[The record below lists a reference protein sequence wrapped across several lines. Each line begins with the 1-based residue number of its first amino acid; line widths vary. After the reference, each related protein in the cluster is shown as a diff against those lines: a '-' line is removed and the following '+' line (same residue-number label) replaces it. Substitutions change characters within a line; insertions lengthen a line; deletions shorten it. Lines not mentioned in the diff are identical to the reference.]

1 MGDTAKPGKKEDE
14 VKRPPTPEELP
25 QPEELDD
32 EEGSLA
38 DEADELF
45 EEQGGDP
52 ERAGEGK
59 GEAGLEKL
67 QFPLNVVESEEDKR
81 TAKLQDFLIQKLE
94 RVYLPIEGKDEA
106 YMTDLLERMKKERSG
121 EVNKTNPGHPEF
133 GAATKELFAAYKN
146 NLENRQLKSV
156 MTELS
161 TMDLGSPSLSP
172 ERLRMENHAG
182 KMLPETPASFLARM
196 RRGDTE
202 FKLQT
207 AESGKMVDVDTNKLP
222 TDDVFKRIQSAEDF
236 MTWANDKVILDRKL
250 RYHENLLEER
260 IKKEGWPKEW
270 LESPMKQTNRAGWCM
285 AVMERMTD
293 STSMARSIE
302 SLYAMRTKQ
311 GMANYGDEALKNL
324 PKHVHVE
331 TEKRD
336 GKEYVKRVTFDQ
348 PLDLDLRNPDFLKN
362 RQGEVNW
369 QTKHG
374 REIDK
379 LVMKSDMAHAN
390 IKNWLFQGDIKVPGM
405 QVIVDKKTN
414 EILGMHKK
422 DVLKDPAKMEMILQ
436 EAGKKRSDVTIEDAD
451 MMRCR
456 INAGEERGE
465 SGELKFVTIDYGV
478 QYGLTP
484 PINYHNLFMSPI
496 GKPSRPSAE
505 GEADG
510 LQRFKPDEIVIGR
523 DGHGEDKPMPAKD
536 VALYAQCEDLKRALD
551 VGVSVVMD
559 ASMILGV
566 GAAFQGVR
574 LVRAAHG
581 AMDLIRAGQA
591 GMAVA
596 NGVASKEMAAV
607 GYRMIRHGVKD
618 FALGASA
625 FINNDTVQQYRGYY
639 FLGHA
644 ASGLPGVNRITGAIA
659 GRFGGARD
667 VETLKSL
674 KDAALADGKT
684 LKEVRSLGL
693 SEGAFYSATKP
704 LAEKGFK
711 YSNYAFA
718 GILSHELWKQS
729 EFINGIGSADGF
741 AIAKDRM
748 KGVDTQGKK
757 RTPEEER
764 VRQDEVHR
772 TASRIL
778 EDYSKST
785 TGNGAEVK
793 SIADRT
799 KALLEPPPKELKG
812 AELDAWNAKRKADIE
827 QFQKDLRANYLQFDG
842 KRVADLERQRAE
854 KTPSNATDVGKLQDD
869 PVYVQSVK
877 LEGDKLAAAV
887 EAYRAKEEEYK
898 KLGEAKDDAERAQ
911 RRDDL
916 AKLKFQKEFAQDR
929 YDSAASGQTLA
940 VRGLETSD
948 PKLDNG
954 APERKFADRLDA
966 QKAAALAY
974 MLLYSAD
981 GKELPADGVLAKDSM
996 TIPGWKVEKTWQE
1009 SNGETS
1015 VTRSATIEGKERK
1028 IDQKLTVDDLTK
1040 LLNPDMSAEVSAMKR
1055 ITTAEALDRLRM
1067 IPPEIHASVL
1077 KRIALDP
1084 RADPKDRSRAVA
1096 DLGAVVVQLELDEAR
1111 RMTSGVPMSAQLA
1124 AAGDR
1129 FGNTSKDLKEV
1140 LAKIASDSNEK
1151 QQDVRAM
1158 ATYMSYALD
1167 KRSSK
1172 WDDSDR
1178 DFFEKTILQNP
1189 PTMSY
1194 DQLLGYLKPLA
1205 GMQHGDKMSQNLDE
1219 KDLAGWERRA
1229 RALVALEKLCNPKD
1243 GYAPNAG
1250 FSQKEINE
1258 RLAQC
1263 AHPSRPATTAFVMNA
1278 MLDNVRQDGVPRT
1291 RLEQFTLDNPRAA
1304 MDFRRKSLDLLK
1316 TSFGGDVKNDPNAR
1330 AEVTARIQLMEQLP
1344 EFLKSKEIPEAFKA
1358 ELQGMRQE
1366 AGRVLKAT
1374 LCAADEMEVRFMRA
1388 ALRDVLS
1395 TPNASKE
1402 KIAEAQ
1408 AAVDKAERDM
1418 ILAKGCQLNP
1428 DSPQVIELSA
1438 KMRAAKDNPEELK
1451 RLKDEWINSWGV
1463 SLYGPQKLDASG
1475 KPLPDLSMLNGIAYE
1490 DAEMRKAAIRAL
1502 GEFGAGDEDS
1512 RRILIE
1518 RATPPKNEALS
1529 ECRFE
1534 NVADVRLAA
1543 LNALQKSMAPLS
1555 FSRLCNSLV
1564 EKEPSPGVAT
1574 KMRMNT
1580 WYSDIALDPQSVGYQ
1595 DLSDRATEFIKPF
1608 KNLDEIKARY
1618 HSETGGHY
1626 WLSGQK
1632 LGADLAKAADQ
1643 YNWLTAGV
1651 TNLFSDTRVKTKER
1665 EALLDTYKTYREKI
1679 NTDIIAKFTKG
1690 DAEGRKFAREMCFG
1704 ILAAPPE
1711 GFNDNAATKKSQD
1724 DNAYSNQRLYA
1735 SKEILHDIQMQAAK
1749 ALSEACKAGNP
1760 ERDQTA
1766 AYIIQSLKMTTD
1778 YAVKRELLKGLTHLS
1793 SNKVGGATDKTE
1805 SETLAFDPGVGSKFV
1820 LDAITDSI
1828 GDSAQNPQKSQFQ
1841 LECANYLRQVMTSD
1855 VMRKT
1860 NIYAELEGKAN
1871 HKDCPSA
1878 LRHALLDIIADRR
1891 DRVMPV
1897 WGACRVDSV
1906 NATVE
1911 DRMQLLREAAADVK
1925 PGLLEGTPAQPAAN
1939 GSELEARVPSA
1950 VYKIFAAAKDSS
1962 IPLGDPRIDALKALA
1977 SGNVKPG
1984 ERQTDERVRLAAAFA
1999 LYKTGSNFETAK
2011 QSLDAIVDVAVNGNR
2026 PGVRRDAMD
2035 IIANMKGDYLREAER
2050 LLNASRAKTEDASG
2064 QPYPKKDVDMAEA
2077 ARLGMLG
2084 KVLVAQNRNKEA
2096 EAPLRAAYNLYL
2108 GKPVDTPLHT
2118 GANYPEEDARALSAL
2133 RGDRRFRE
2141 VADAVENL
2149 QRLRPDSHL
2158 AMSANWARY
2167 NAFGP
2172 NHPESVNAHFNS
2184 GLQQKKYALER
2195 QQKEGISGFV
2205 DLFNA
2210 RKEFVSAFNGAV
2222 SGFYPMPLDVRLK
2235 SLDEIGDISLR
2246 LAPMEHP
2253 LEIAIGYVPAGYKD
2267 AAYDLDRA
2275 QRAYNQSLEMKEKYK
2290 VGAADLAQAH
2300 FNLARVAE
2308 MKAKLLPGQQ
2318 ESGMTTAR
2326 AEVDKALQIA
2336 RGAKDNLVLSDQLRN
2351 AAQFYKR
2358 NGDAQKSAQYEKEA
2372 LDIVEKRVGKGS
2384 LGDKTAEQVEETI
2397 ASFKAS
2403 LGADHPVVAK
2413 LLTDAST
2420 RYLQLGKLDMAEKHA
2435 DSALAIYKA
2444 KPPEDASTVIDA
2456 LNARHNAVF
2465 RYRTNEKNASCVDSL
2480 TWLKTLQEG
2489 QAKGE
2494 NTPALQRTRANLSE
2508 CLAARAG
2515 VNAEAGNTAAAR
2527 SDFALLLANEN
2538 VSKDQ
2543 KLSEEAKARLAH
2555 VAQRLENQAY
2565 GLRNQNKFNEA
2576 GELFTFALSCRLQE
2590 NGGKLPEKL
2599 EKQYKDLVNNYEGY
2613 LGGQLKALKNTGKM
2627 EDASRAIETWVQL
2640 SRQLNGGRVSDDVL
2654 KKLNIVHSEYANHIN
2669 KTVPLDAD
2677 YNAEKMRTAEP
2688 VFQSVLAAQR
2698 ERLLVLKEQGRKDET
2713 VDMDLQIREL
2723 RVVNYALM
2731 KHYQS
2736 EKQFAKSDA
2745 TSDRN
2750 IETAR
2755 LVAPSSYETAG
2766 LVAQKMDNYLAQGKR
2781 ELALAEVD
2789 KHIDKVADTLGTA
2802 DGVAGVAE
2810 LMRLASIVECNSKQ
2824 PGVTADVAAKAIAAL
2839 NRNVQKLP
2847 KDKQVEALNNLN
2859 AEVLNAMNGG
2869 INELEAF
2876 TRDPRFEKR
2885 TDAEKE
2891 QHKESIKRLLELK
2904 NQTHSAADGAL
2915 KLSVEKWSSS
2925 LAGAGKEEPSQ
2936 HLRDLI
2942 DNYCQSGRYA
2952 EGAKFVRDHIKTVME
2967 KGTPEQAADAL
2978 ASQLR
2983 ALSFS
2988 NATPE
2993 QIADISAGLCGD
3005 VIAMIDQMPEGKR
3018 DQMYSILG
3026 SEAARGMHNNVLSL
3040 RSPGFGENTDNAKR
3054 EAAAKKLQE
3063 VYDRVAE
3070 KISPSLLKEIDKF
3083 EKGADKENPCKA
3095 FTAMFEMQVAQGKMK
3110 EANELAGRHMAALL
3124 SSGRLEQVNV
3134 LMRDIGGNFNSE
3146 DRASHGEFLLN
3157 AKSVLDK
3164 HLASVPQEQ
3173 KQDVLARVAPLL
3185 SERMQTE
3192 ARMVSAHDASASQ
3205 KLQAGAK
3212 EVAITAKGAL
3222 QARLS
3227 KAVAAKD
3234 DASIVDAYGSLTSA
3248 FVAMEDW
3255 AELQKSTEALVKS
3268 MNENGN
3274 TERATF
3280 TVQNVLMNALRND
3293 SQSKVGPTAL
3303 AALQMIET
3311 QVAKLDKAEDRS
3323 RQFRALAEAYDHFSS
3338 YVNDQ
3343 EISKQMKERSANLK
3357 KRELAGSR

>member
-1 MGDTAKPGKKEDE
+1 MGDTAKPGKKDDE

-25 QPEELDD
+25 HEEELED
-32 EEGSLA
+32 EEDGLA
-38 DEADELF
+38 AEADELF
-45 EEQGGDP
+45 EEKGGQP

-81 TAKLQDFLIQKLE
+81 TAKLQDFLVQKLE

-121 EVNKTNPGHPEF
+121 ELNKANPGHPEF

-146 NLENRQLKSV
+146 NLETRQLKSV
-156 MTELS
+156 MSELS

-172 ERLRMENHAG
+172 ERLRMENNAG

-207 AESGKMVDVDTNKLP
+207 ADGGKMVDVDTNKLP
-222 TDDVFKRIQSAEDF
+222 TDDVFQRIQSAEEF
-236 MTWANDKVILDRKL
+236 MTWANDKLILDRKL
-250 RYHENLLEER
+250 RYHENLLEDR

-270 LESPMKQTNRAGWCM
+270 LENPMKQTNRAGWCM

-311 GMANYGDEALKNL
+311 GMANYGDEALKSL

-362 RQGEVNW
+362 RQGEVDW

-379 LVMKSDMAHAN
+379 LVMKSDMAHSN

-422 DVLKDPAKMEMILQ
+422 DVLKDPAKMDLILK

-523 DGHGEDKPMPAKD
+523 DGHGEDKPMKAKD

-559 ASMILGV
+559 ASMIVGV

-607 GYRMIRHGVKD
+607 GYRMIRHGLKD

-644 ASGLPGVNRITGAIA
+644 ASGLPGVNRVTGAIA

-704 LAEKGFK
+704 LAETGFK

-729 EFINGIGSADGF
+729 EFIKGIGAADGF

-757 RTPEEER
+757 RTQEEER

-778 EDYSKST
+778 EDYSKSA
-785 TGNGAEVK
+785 TGNSAEVK
-793 SIADRT
+793 TIADRT

-812 AELDAWNAKRKADIE
+812 AELEAWNSKRKAEVE
-827 QFQKDLRANYLQFDG
+827 QFQKELRANYLQFDG

-854 KTPSNATDVGKLQDD
+854 KTPSNATDVGKLKDD
-869 PVYVQSVK
+869 PVYVQGVK

-887 EAYRAKEEEYK
+887 EAYRAKEDEYK
-898 KLGEAKDDAERAQ
+898 KLGEPKDEAEKA
-911 RRDDL
+911 RRTDEL
-916 AKLKFQKEFAQDR
+916 AKLKFQREFAQDR
-929 YDSAASGQTLA
+929 YDSAVSGQSLT

-948 PKLDNG
+948 PKLENG
-954 APERKFADRLDA
+954 APERKFADRKDA

-981 GKELPADGVLAKDSM
+981 GRELPADGVLAKDKM
-996 TIPGWKVEKTWQE
+996 TIPGWQVEKIWQE
-1009 SNGETS
+1009 SDGETS
-1015 VTRSATIEGKERK
+1015 VTRSAKIEGKERT
-1028 IDQKLTVDDLTK
+1028 IEHKLTVDDLTK

-1067 IPPEIHASVL
+1067 IPPEMHASVL
-1077 KRIALDP
+1077 KRIALDTS
-1084 RADPKDRSRAVA
+1084 ADPKDRSRAVA
-1096 DLGAVVVQLELDEAR
+1096 DLGAVIVQLELDEAR
-1111 RMTSGVPMSAQLA
+1111 RMTSHVPMSAQLA

-1140 LAKIASDSNEK
+1140 LAKIASDPKEK
-1151 QQDVRAM
+1151 QQDVRAI

-1205 GMQHGDKMSQNLDE
+1205 GMQHGDKLPQNLDE

-1229 RALVALEKLCNPKD
+1229 RALVALEKLCDPKD
-1243 GYAPNAG
+1243 GYAPNGG
-1250 FSQKEINE
+1250 FSQKEIND

-1263 AHPSRPATTAFVMNA
+1263 AHPSRPETTAFVMNA
-1278 MLDNVRQDGVPRT
+1278 MLEKVRQDGVPRA
-1291 RLEQFTLDNPRAA
+1291 RLEQFSLDNPRAA
-1304 MDFRRKSLDLLK
+1304 MDFRRRALDLLK
-1316 TSFGGDVKNDPNAR
+1316 APFGGDIKNDPNAR

-1344 EFLKSKEIPEAFKA
+1344 DFLRAKGSPESFKS
-1358 ELQGMRQE
+1358 ELDEMRRE
-1366 AGRVLKAT
+1366 AGAVLKAT
-1374 LCAADEMEVRFMRA
+1374 LSAADEMEVRYMRA
-1388 ALRDVLS
+1388 ALRAELS
-1395 TPNASKE
+1395 KPNASKE
-1402 KIAEAQ
+1402 VIAKAQ
-1408 AAVDKAERDM
+1408 EKVDRAERDM
-1418 ILAKGCQLNP
+1418 MLTKGCKLNP
-1428 DSPQVIELSA
+1428 DSPQVVELSA
-1438 KMRAAKDNPEELK
+1438 KVLAAAGSPKELE
-1451 RLKDEWINSWGV
+1451 RLQAEWINAWGN
-1463 SLYGPQKLDASG
+1463 SLYGPQQLDAFG
-1475 KPLPDLSMLNGIAYE
+1475 KPMPDLSLLNGIAYE
-1490 DAEMRKAAIRAL
+1490 DAEMRRAAIRAL

-1512 RRILIE
+1512 KRILTE
-1518 RATPPKNEALS
+1518 RASAPENDALRN
-1529 ECRFE
+1529 CRSE

-1574 KMRMNT
+1574 KLRMHT
-1580 WYSDIALDPQSVGYQ
+1580 WYSDIALDPQSVAYQ
-1595 DLSDRATEFIKPF
+1595 DLSSRATEYIKPF
-1608 KNLDEIKARY
+1608 TNLDEIKARY
-1618 HSETGGHY
+1618 QSETGGHY

-1632 LGADLAKAADQ
+1632 LGADLATAADQ
-1643 YNWLTAGV
+1643 YNWFTAGV
-1651 TNLFSDTRVKTKER
+1651 TNIFSDTRVKTKER
-1665 EALLDTYKTYREKI
+1665 EALLDTYNTYREKI
-1679 NTDIIAKFTKG
+1679 KTDIISKFSDV
-1690 DAEGRKFAREMCFG
+1690 DAGKRKFAREMCFG

-1711 GFNDNAATKKSQD
+1711 GFFDNAATKKSQD
-1724 DNAYSNQRLYA
+1724 ENAYSNQRLYA
-1735 SKEILHDIQMQAAK
+1735 SKEILHEIQMQAAK

-1793 SNKVGGATDKTE
+1793 SNKVGGPTDKTE

-1820 LDAITDSI
+1820 LDAIQDSI
-1828 GDSAQNPQKSQFQ
+1828 GDSAQNPQKRQFQ
-1841 LECANYLRQVMTSD
+1841 LECANYLRQVMTAD

-1871 HKDCPSA
+1871 HKDCPPA
-1878 LRHALLDIIADRR
+1878 LRHALFDIVADRR
-1891 DRVMPV
+1891 DRVMPI
-1897 WGACRVDSV
+1897 WNACRVDAV
-1906 NATVE
+1906 NATVD

-1925 PGLLEGTPAQPAAN
+1925 PGLLEGTPGQPAAD

-1950 VYKIFAAAKDSS
+1950 VYKIVAAVKDSA
-1962 IPLGDPRIDALKALA
+1962 IAPGDPRIDALKALA
-1977 SGNVKPG
+1977 SGTVKPG
-1984 ERQTDERVRLAAAFA
+1984 EKQTDERVRLAAAFA
-1999 LYKTGSNFETAK
+1999 LYKAGNTYEIAK

-2035 IIANMKGDYLREAER
+2035 IIANMKGDFLRDAER
-2050 LLNASRAKTEDASG
+2050 LLSASRAKTADAFG
-2064 QPYPKKDVDMAEA
+2064 QPYPKKEVDMAEA
-2077 ARLGMLG
+2077 ARLGLLG
-2084 KVLVAQNRNKEA
+2084 KVLLAQNKHKEA
-2096 EAPLRAAYNLYL
+2096 EAPLRGAYNLYI
-2108 GKPVDTPLHT
+2108 GKPADAPLSPS
-2118 GANYPEEDARALSAL
+2118 ANYPDNDARTLEALK
-2133 RGDRRFRE
+2133 GDRRFRE
-2141 VADAVENL
+2141 VADTVENL
-2149 QRLRPDSHL
+2149 QRVRPDSHL
-2158 AMSANWARY
+2158 SMSANSARH

-2172 NHPESVNAHFNS
+2172 NHPESVNAYFNA
-2184 GLQQKKYALER
+2184 GMQLKKSALER
-2195 QQKEGISGFV
+2195 QQKEGDGVFV
-2205 DLFNA
+2205 DLYNA
-2210 RKEFVSAFNGAV
+2210 RDQIVGAFNG
-2222 SGFYPMPLDVRLK
+2222 SMRGFYPIPLDVRVK
-2235 SLDEIGDISLR
+2235 SSDEIGDISLR

-2253 LEIAIGYVPAGYKD
+2253 LEIGIGYVPAGYKD

-2275 QRAYNQSLEMKEKYK
+2275 QKAYDRSLEMKERYK
-2290 VGAADLAQAH
+2290 MPAADLAQAH

-2308 MKAKLLPGQQ
+2308 AKAKLLPGQQ

-2326 AEVDKALQIA
+2326 LEVDKALQIA
-2336 RGAKDNLVLSDQLRN
+2336 RGAKDNLVLSEQLRN
-2351 AAQFYKR
+2351 AAEFYKR
-2358 NGDAQKSAQYEKEA
+2358 NGDAQKSAQYQKEA
-2372 LDIVEKRVGKGS
+2372 LEIIEKRIGKGS
-2384 LGDKTAEQVEETI
+2384 LKDKSADQVEETI

-2403 LGADHPVVAK
+2403 LGAEHPLVAK
-2413 LLTDAST
+2413 LLTDASA

-2435 DSALAIYKA
+2435 DLALAIYRA
-2444 KPPEDASTVIDA
+2444 KPPESPNSVIDA
-2456 LNARHNAVF
+2456 LNARHQAML
-2465 RYRTNEKNASCVDSL
+2465 RTNDKAKLGSLAESL
-2480 TWLKTLQEG
+2480 TYLRDLQETQIKAG
-2489 QAKGE
+2489 NNQPVNQTRSYLSSVLASQA
-2494 NTPALQRTRANLSE
+2494 AVA
-2508 CLAARAG
+2508 
-2515 VNAEAGNTAAAR
+2515 AEAGDSAGAR
-2527 SDFALLLANEN
+2527 KAFDSMLANE
-2538 VSKDQ
+2538 KIAATGT
-2543 KLSEEAKARLAH
+2543 LSSEAKERLSIVAR
-2555 VAQRLENQAY
+2555 RLEAQAVA
-2565 GLRNQNKFNEA
+2565 LRDKNKFNEA
-2576 GELFTFALSCRLQE
+2576 GELFNLSLSCRMKE
-2590 NGGKLPEKL
+2590 HEGKLPEKVR
-2599 EKQYKDLVNNYEGY
+2599 KDYEGLTKGY
-2613 LGGQLKALKNTGKM
+2613 ESYIATQLKALKDTGKM
-2627 EDASRAIETWVQL
+2627 EDAGKSIEAWVQL
-2640 SRQLNGGRVSDDVL
+2640 SRQLNGGRVSDDL
-2654 KKLNIVHSEYANHIN
+2654 LNKLSIIHSECARHIN
-2669 KTVPLDAD
+2669 KTAPLDAEYD
-2677 YNAEKMRTAEP
+2677 AEKMRQAEP
-2688 VFQSVLAAQR
+2688 VFQSILAAQR
-2698 ERLLVLKEQGRKDET
+2698 ERLLAWKEQERKDESL
-2713 VDMDLQIREL
+2713 DMDLQVREL
-2723 RVVNYALM
+2723 RVGNYGLM

-2736 EKQFAKSDA
+2736 EKQFAKAEAA
-2745 TSDRN
+2745 TEKNLEVARAVAPNSF
-2750 IETAR
+2750 ETAD
-2755 LVAPSSYETAG
+2755 
-2766 LVAQKMDNYLAQGKR
+2766 LVAQKMDNHLAAGKR
-2781 ELALAEVD
+2781 DLALSEVE
-2789 KHIDKVADTLGTA
+2789 KHIDKVSSELGTA

-2810 LMRLASIVECNSKQ
+2810 LMRMASVVECNSNQ
-2824 PGVTADVAAKAIAAL
+2824 PGFAADVASNAIAAL
-2839 NRNVQKLP
+2839 NRHVQKLP
-2847 KDKQVEALNNLN
+2847 KDKQVESLTSLNG
-2859 AEVLNAMNGG
+2859 EVLNAMNRG
-2869 INELEAF
+2869 INELESF
-2876 TRDPRFEKR
+2876 LRDPKFEKL
-2885 TDAEKE
+2885 TDAEKA
-2891 QHKESIKRLLELK
+2891 QYKESVERLTELK

-2925 LAGAGKEEPSQ
+2925 LTGDGKEEPSQ

-2952 EGAKFVRDHIKTVME
+2952 EGAQYVRDHIKTVMD
-2967 KGTPEQAADAL
+2967 KGTPAQAADAL
-2978 ASQLR
+2978 AAQMR
-2983 ALSFS
+2983 ALAFS

-2993 QIADISAGLCGD
+2993 QIADISAGLCSD
-3005 VIAMIDQMPEGKR
+3005 VIAMIDKMPEGKR
-3018 DQMYSILG
+3018 GQLYAILG
-3026 SEAARGMHNNVLSL
+3026 AEAARGVRDNVISLS
-3040 RSPGFGENTDNAKR
+3040 SPGFGENTDNAKR
-3054 EAAAKKLQE
+3054 EASAKKLQE
-3063 VYDRVAE
+3063 AYVRIAE
-3070 KISPSLLKEIDKF
+3070 TVSPYLLQEIDKF
-3083 EKGADKENPCKA
+3083 ERGTDRESQCKA
-3095 FTAMFEMQVAQGKMK
+3095 FSAMFEMQVAQGKVK
-3110 EANELAGRHMAALL
+3110 EANDLAGKHLAALL
-3124 SSGRLEQVNV
+3124 SSGRLEQVNT
-3134 LMRDIGGNFNSE
+3134 LMREVGGFFGAD
-3146 DRASHGEFLLN
+3146 DRSSHGEFLLN
-3157 AKSVLDK
+3157 SKAVLDK
-3164 HLASVPQEQ
+3164 HLASLSPEK
-3173 KQDVLARVAPLL
+3173 KQDVLARVAAVL
-3185 SERMQTE
+3185 SETMRME
-3192 ARMVSAHDASASQ
+3192 ASMVGFHDAAASQ

-3212 EVAITAKGAL
+3212 EVAIAAKDAL
-3222 QARLS
+3222 QARLN
-3227 KAVAAKD
+3227 KVVAQKD
-3234 DASIVDAYGSLTSA
+3234 DAAIVDAYGSLTSA
-3248 FVAMEDW
+3248 FVTMEDW
-3255 AELQKSTEALVKS
+3255 AELQKSTEALVKA

-3280 TVQNVLMNALRND
+3280 TVQNVLMNALRSD
-3293 SQSKVGPTAL
+3293 SRANVGPAAL

-3311 QVAKLDKAEDRS
+3311 QVAKLENADERN
-3323 RQFRALAEAYDHFSS
+3323 RQFRALTGAYEHFSS
-3338 YVNDQ
+3338 YVSDQ
-3343 EISKQMKERSANLK
+3343 EIAKRMKERSDSLK
-3357 KRELAGSR
+3357 KRDLAGSR

>member
-1 MGDTAKPGKKEDE
+1 MVDTAKPGKKEDE
-14 VKRPPTPEELP
+14 VKRPPSLEELP
-25 QPEELDD
+25 PEEESED
-32 EEGSLA
+32 EEDGFGA
-38 DEADELF
+38 EADELF
-45 EEQGGDP
+45 EEKGGQP

-59 GEAGLEKL
+59 GEGGLEKL

-121 EVNKTNPGHPEF
+121 EANKTNPGHPEF
-133 GAATKELFAAYKN
+133 GAATKELFGAYKS
-146 NLENRQLKSV
+146 NLETRQLKSV
-156 MTELS
+156 MTEIS

-172 ERLRMENHAG
+172 ERLRMENNAG
-182 KMLPETPASFLARM
+182 KMLPEAPASFLARM
-196 RRGDTE
+196 RRGETE
-202 FKLQT
+202 FRLQT
-207 AESGKMVDVDTNKLP
+207 AENGKMVDVDTNKLP
-222 TDDVFKRIQSAEDF
+222 TDDVFQRIQSAEDF
-236 MTWANDKVILDRKL
+236 MTWANDKLILDRKL
-250 RYHENLLEER
+250 RYHENLLEAR

-270 LESPMKQTNRAGWCM
+270 LESPMKQSNRAGWCM

-311 GMANYGDEALKNL
+311 GMANYGDDALKSL

-362 RQGEVNW
+362 RQGEVDW

-390 IKNWLFQGDIKVPGM
+390 IRNWLFQGDIKVPGM

-422 DVLKDPAKMEMILQ
+422 DVLKDPAKMDLILQ
-436 EAGKKRSDVTIEDAD
+436 EAGKKRSDVTVEDAD

-559 ASMILGV
+559 ASMIVGV

-644 ASGLPGVNRITGAIA
+644 ASGLPGINRVTGAIA

-729 EFINGIGSADGF
+729 ELIKGIGAADGF

-785 TGNGAEVK
+785 TGNSAEVK
-793 SIADRT
+793 TIADRT

-812 AELDAWNAKRKADIE
+812 AELDAWNAKRKAEVE
-827 QFQKDLRANYLQFDG
+827 QFQKELRANFLQFDG

-854 KTPSNATDVGKLQDD
+854 KTPSNANDVGKLRDN
-869 PVYVQSVK
+869 PLYVQGVK

-898 KLGEAKDDAERAQ
+898 KAGETKDDAEKAR
-911 RRDDL
+911 RRDEL
-916 AKLKFQKEFAQDR
+916 AKLKFQREFAQDR
-929 YDSAASGQTLA
+929 YDSALSGQSLA
-940 VRGLETSD
+940 VRGLETTD

-966 QKAAALAY
+966 QKAAALAF

-981 GKELPADGVLAKDSM
+981 GKALPADGVLAKDSM

-1009 SNGETS
+1009 STGRNT
-1015 VTRSATIEGKERK
+1015 VTRNVTIEGKERT
-1028 IDQKLTVDDLTK
+1028 IEQKLTVDDLTK

-1055 ITTAEALDRLRM
+1055 ITTSEALDRLRM
-1067 IPPEIHASVL
+1067 IPPEMHASVL
-1077 KRIALDP
+1077 KRIALDAS
-1084 RADPKDRSRAVA
+1084 ADPKDRSRAVA
-1096 DLGAVVVQLELDEAR
+1096 DLGAVIVQLELDEASR
-1111 RMTSGVPMSAQLA
+1111 ITSGVPMSAQLA

-1129 FGNTSKDLKEV
+1129 FGKTSKDLKEV

-1158 ATYMSYALD
+1158 ATYMSYALE

-1189 PTMSY
+1189 PSMSY

-1205 GMQHGDKMSQNLDE
+1205 GMQHGDKLPQNLDE

-1278 MLDNVRQDGVPRT
+1278 MLESVRQEGVPRT

-1304 MDFRRKSLDLLK
+1304 MDFRRRSLDLLK
-1316 TSFGGDVKNDPNAR
+1316 TPFGGDIKNDANAR

-1344 EFLKSKEIPEAFKA
+1344 EFLKAKEIPQMFNA

-1374 LCAADEMEVRFMRA
+1374 LSAGDEMEVRFMRA
-1388 ALRDVLS
+1388 ALRDLQS
-1395 TPNASKE
+1395 APNTSKQR
-1402 KIAEAQ
+1402 IAEAQ
-1408 AAVDKAERDM
+1408 AAVEKAERDM
-1418 ILAKGCQLNP
+1418 MLAKGCQLNP
-1428 DSPQVIELSA
+1428 DTPQVIELSA
-1438 KMRAAKDNPEELK
+1438 KMRAAKDNPKELE
-1451 RLKDEWINSWGV
+1451 RLKNEWINSWGV
-1463 SLYGPQKLDASG
+1463 SLYGPQQMDASG
-1475 KPLPDLSMLNGIAYE
+1475 KPLPDLSLLNSIAYE

-1512 RRILIE
+1512 RRILTE
-1518 RATPPKNEALS
+1518 RATAAKNDAVRD
-1529 ECRFE
+1529 CRSE

-1574 KMRMNT
+1574 KMRMHT
-1580 WYSDIALDPQSVGYQ
+1580 WYSDIALDPQSVAYQ
-1595 DLSDRATEFIKPF
+1595 DLANRATEYIKPF

-1632 LGADLAKAADQ
+1632 LGADLAEAADQ
-1643 YNWLTAGV
+1643 YNWLTAGL
-1651 TNLFSDTRVKTKER
+1651 TNLVSDTRVKTKER
-1665 EALLDTYKTYREKI
+1665 EALLGTYKAYREKI
-1679 NTDIIAKFTKG
+1679 DTDIISQFTKG
-1690 DAEGRKFAREMCFG
+1690 DAEHRKFAREMCFG

-1724 DNAYSNQRLYA
+1724 KNAYSNQRLYA

-1793 SNKVGGATDKTE
+1793 SNKVGGPTDKTE

-1820 LDAITDSI
+1820 LDAIEASI
-1828 GDSAQNPQKSQFQ
+1828 GDSAQNPQKRQFQ
-1841 LECANYLRQVMTSD
+1841 LECANYLRQVMTTD

-1871 HKDCPSA
+1871 HKDCPPA
-1878 LRHALLDIIADRR
+1878 LRHALFDIVADRR
-1891 DRVMPV
+1891 DRVLPI
-1897 WGACRVDSV
+1897 WGACRVDGV
-1906 NATVE
+1906 NSTVD

-1925 PGLLEGTPAQPAAN
+1925 PGLLEGTPGQPAAD

-1950 VYKIFAAAKDSS
+1950 VYKIVAAVKDSA
-1962 IPLGDPRIDALKALA
+1962 IAPGDPRIDALKALA
-1977 SGNVKPG
+1977 SGTVKPG
-1984 ERQTDERVRLAAAFA
+1984 EKQTDERVRLAAAFA
-1999 LYKTGSNFETAK
+1999 LYKAGSNYETAK
-2011 QSLDAIVDVAVNGNR
+2011 QPLNAIVDVAVNGNR

-2035 IIANMKGDYLREAER
+2035 IIANMKGDFLREAER
-2050 LLNASRAKTEDASG
+2050 LLHASRAKTEDAFG
-2064 QPYPKKDVDMAEA
+2064 KPYPKKDVDMAEA
-2077 ARLGMLG
+2077 ARLGLLG
-2084 KVLVAQNRNKEA
+2084 KVLIAQNKNKEA
-2096 EAPLRAAYNLYL
+2096 EEPLRGAYNLYL
-2108 GKPVDTPLHT
+2108 GKPVDAP
-2118 GANYPEEDARALSAL
+2118 LSAGSNYSEQDVRTL
-2133 RGDRRFRE
+2133 EALKGDRRFRE

-2158 AMSANWARY
+2158 AMSANGARFA
-2167 NAFGP
+2167 AFGP
-2172 NHPESVNAHFNS
+2172 NHPESVNAHFNI
-2184 GLQQKKYALER
+2184 GMQQKKYALER
-2195 QQKEGISGFV
+2195 QQKEGNGVFV
-2205 DLFNA
+2205 DLFHA
-2210 RKEFVSAFNGAV
+2210 RDQFVGAFNGAA
-2222 SGFYPMPLDVRLK
+2222 SGFYPLPLDVRLK

-2275 QRAYNQSLEMKEKYK
+2275 QKAYDRSLEMKEKYK
-2290 VGAADLAQAH
+2290 VPAADLAQAH

-2308 MKAKLLPGQQ
+2308 AKAKLLPGQQ
-2318 ESGMTTAR
+2318 ESGMMTAR

-2336 RGAKDNLVLSDQLRN
+2336 RGAKDNLVLSEQLRN
-2351 AAQFYKR
+2351 AAEFYKR
-2358 NGDAQKSAQYEKEA
+2358 NGDAQKSAQYGKEA
-2372 LDIVEKRVGKGS
+2372 LDIVEKRIGKGS
-2384 LGDKTAEQVEETI
+2384 LREKNADQVEETI

-2403 LGADHPVVAK
+2403 LGADHPIVAK
-2413 LLTDAST
+2413 LLTDASN
-2420 RYLQLGKLDMAEKHA
+2420 RYIQLGKLDMAEKHA

-2444 KPPEDASTVIDA
+2444 KPPESPNDVIDA
-2456 LNARHNAVF
+2456 LNARHNAML
-2465 RYRTNEKNASCVDSL
+2465 RTEDKAKLGSLADSL
-2480 TWLKTLQEG
+2480 TYLRDLQDAQIKAG
-2489 QAKGE
+2489 NHQPV
-2494 NTPALQRTRANLSE
+2494 NQTRAHLSGVFASQT
-2508 CLAARAG
+2508 AAA
-2515 VNAEAGNTAAAR
+2515 AEAGDSAGAR
-2527 SDFALLLANEN
+2527 KAFDQMLANEKIA
-2538 VSKDQ
+2538 SSGT
-2543 KLSEEAKARLAH
+2543 LSPEAKERLSIVAR
-2555 VAQRLENQAY
+2555 RLEAQAVA
-2565 GLRNQNKFNEA
+2565 LRDKSKFGEA
-2576 GELFTFALSCRLQE
+2576 GELFNLALSCRMKE
-2590 NGGKLPEKL
+2590 HDGVLPEKVR
-2599 EKQYKDLVNNYEGY
+2599 KDYEGLTRNY
-2613 LGGQLKALKNTGKM
+2613 DGFIAAQLKALKDTGKM
-2627 EDASRAIETWVQL
+2627 EDISKSVENWVQL
-2640 SRQLNGGRVSDDVL
+2640 SRQLNGGRLSDEML
-2654 KKLNIVHSEYANHIN
+2654 RKLNTVHTDCAQFIN
-2669 KTVPLDAD
+2669 KTAPLDAD
-2677 YNAEKMRTAEP
+2677 YNAEKMRAAEP

-2698 ERLLVLKEQGRKDET
+2698 ERVRAWSEQEPKDENL
-2713 VDMDLQIREL
+2713 DMELQVREL
-2723 RVVNYALM
+2723 RVVNYGLM

-2736 EKQFAKSDA
+2736 EKQFAKAES
-2745 TSDRN
+2745 TTQKN
-2750 IETAR
+2750 LELAR
-2755 LVAPSSYETAG
+2755 AVAPNSYETAD
-2766 LVAQKMDNYLAQGKR
+2766 LVAQKMDNHLAQGKR
-2781 ELALAEVD
+2781 ELALSEVE
-2789 KHIDKVADTLGTA
+2789 KHIDKVSGGLGTA
-2802 DGVAGVAE
+2802 DGVAGVTE
-2810 LMRLASIVECNSKQ
+2810 LMRMASVVECNSKQ
-2824 PGVTADVAAKAIAAL
+2824 PGFAADVASKAIAAL

-2847 KDKQVEALNNLN
+2847 KDKQVEALTNLN
-2859 AEVLNAMNGG
+2859 ASVLNAMNGG
-2869 INELEAF
+2869 INELESF
-2876 TRDPRFEKR
+2876 VKSQKFEKL

-2891 QHKESIKRLLELK
+2891 QHKESIKRLTELK

-2915 KLSVEKWSSS
+2915 KRSVEKWSSS
-2925 LAGAGKEEPSQ
+2925 LTGSGKEEPSQ

-2952 EGAKFVRDHIKTVME
+2952 EGAQFVREHIKTVME
-2967 KGTPEQAADAL
+2967 KGTPAQAADAL
-2978 ASQLR
+2978 ASQMR

-2993 QIADISAGLCGD
+2993 QIADISAGLCSD
-3005 VIAMIDQMPEGKR
+3005 VIAMVENMPEGKR
-3018 DQMYSILG
+3018 DRMYSVLG
-3026 SEAARGMHNNVLSL
+3026 AEAARGMGANVISL
-3040 RSPGFGENTDNAKR
+3040 RSPGFGDNADNSRR
-3054 EAAAKKLQE
+3054 EAAAKKLQDAY
-3063 VYDRVAE
+3063 VRITE
-3070 KISPSLLKEIDKF
+3070 KVTPSLLREIDNF
-3083 EKGADKENPCKA
+3083 EKGVNSGDKCEA
-3095 FTAMFEMQVAQGKMK
+3095 LTAMFEIKLAQGKVG
-3110 EANELAGRHMAALL
+3110 EANALAGKHLGALL
-3124 SSGRLEQVNV
+3124 GSGKLEQVNS
-3134 LMRDIGGNFNSE
+3134 LLREIGSYFGAD

-3157 AKSVLDK
+3157 AKAVMDK

-3173 KQDVLARVAPLL
+3173 KQDVLARVAPVL
-3185 SERMQTE
+3185 SERMRME
-3192 ARMVSAHDASASQ
+3192 AGLVGSHDAAASQ
-3205 KLQAGAK
+3205 KLQANAREIALAAK
-3212 EVAITAKGAL
+3212 EAL

-3227 KAVAAKD
+3227 KSVAAKD
-3234 DASIVDAYGSLTSA
+3234 DAAIVDAYGSLTSA
-3248 FVAMEDW
+3248 LVTMEDW
-3255 AELQKSTEALVKS
+3255 PELQKRTEAFVKA
-3268 MNENGN
+3268 MNENGKA
-3274 TERATF
+3274 EHATF
-3280 TVQNVLMNALRND
+3280 TVQNVLMNALRSD
-3293 SQSKVGPTAL
+3293 SKSNVGPTAL

-3311 QVAKLDKAEDRS
+3311 QVAKLENADERN
-3323 RQFRALAEAYDHFSS
+3323 RQFRALSGAYEHFSS
-3338 YVNDQ
+3338 YVGDR
-3343 EISKQMKERSANLK
+3343 EVAKKMKERSENLK
-3357 KRELAGSR
+3357 KLELAGSR